1 MPDPVVLDEVPE
13 LPLATFTLFCAVVRQ
28 SPEGAVP
35 NVTWAVQCLL
45 CQVTGGVFVDL
56 CFIHQLSCS
65 SASKPRITEHLL
77 NSGLRHLLTL
87 GVVTSSASLCVS
99 QVCPGVPMSRLTGDS

>member
-45 CQVTGGVFVDL
+45 CQVTGGFL
-56 CFIHQLSCS
+56 LIFALSIS
-65 SASKPRITEHLL
+65 
-77 NSGLRHLLTL
+77 
-87 GVVTSSASLCVS
+87 
-99 QVCPGVPMSRLTGDS
+99 CPVLFFGIQTQDN